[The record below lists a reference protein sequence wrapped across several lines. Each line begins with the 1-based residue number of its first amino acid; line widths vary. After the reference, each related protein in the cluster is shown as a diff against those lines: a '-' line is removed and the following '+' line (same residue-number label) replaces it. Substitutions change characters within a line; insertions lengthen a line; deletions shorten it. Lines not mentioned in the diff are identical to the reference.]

1 VNINIKKYR
10 LSPDKLKRNINFY
23 DFEFETTENINPLE
37 SIIGQERAVKAT
49 EFGLKIER
57 HGYNIFMSGLTGVG
71 KTRYAQS
78 ILEKLAEKE
87 DTPDDLCYLYNFKK
101 PSQPL
106 SINLPCGKGIE
117 LKKDMEELV
126 EDVQAAITDVF
137 AGDEYEEQKNDL
149 LKEFQN
155 KRKKML
161 QELHHFAEDKGFI
174 LKSANTG
181 YVSIPI
187 YNGKEISAEEY
198 ESLEAEVKK
207 DIEERSQKIQE
218 KAVEFIR
225 QIQQFEKKV
234 KEKIKNLQDE
244 MALFAIGHL
253 IKNLQDKYSDNPELV
268 NYFIDVQKDI
278 LYNLDNFVASD
289 DEQQITF
296 PWLTKRGK
304 EGALNK
310 YKINLLVDNSETKG
324 APVIFEFNPTYHNL
338 IGRIEY
344 SNELGVFTT
353 DYMRIKA
360 GALHKANGG
369 YLVLQAKDVLTSP
382 FAWEGLKR
390 SLKTRE
396 VNIEDLRDQF
406 GLVTISSLK
415 PEPVK
420 INLKVILL
428 GHPFI
433 YHILYDRDEDF
444 RKLFKIKADFD
455 LEMNLNNIHTE
466 QMAAFI
472 SSHCRQENLK
482 HFDRT
487 GIAKV
492 IEYSTRLAGNQ
503 EKLTTRFNELSEI
516 LYEADAYATLDDAQ
530 YVSGKHVDQAI
541 NEKKYRSNR
550 YEEKNQ
556 EMIDQGKILIST
568 EGKVIGQI
576 NGLAVINLGDYTFGK
591 PNRITAVTYMG
602 RSGVINIERE
612 TRMSGNIHDKGILIL
627 SGFLGE
633 KFAQENPLALSA
645 SLTFEQLYGEVEGD
659 SASSTELYALLS
671 SLADVPINQGIAVT
685 GSVNQKGEIQP
696 VGGVTEKIEGFFAV
710 CKKKGLTGEQGVII
724 PKQNISDIVLDDEV
738 ILAVQEEKFH
748 IYAIE
753 NIDQGIEILMG
764 IPAGEKDEFGRYPE
778 GTLNYLVD
786 NKLKTYLK
794 SFLRTRNELTSEE
807 TYK

>member
-1 VNINIKKYR
+1 V
-10 LSPDKLKRNINFY
+10 
-23 DFEFETTENINPLE
+23 
-37 SIIGQERAVKAT
+37 
-49 EFGLKIER
+49 
-57 HGYNIFMSGLTGVG
+57 LT
-71 KTRYAQS
+71 Q
-78 ILEKLAEKE
+78 
-87 DTPDDLCYLYNFKK
+87 
-101 PSQPL
+101 
-106 SINLPCGKGIE
+106 
-117 LKKDMEELV
+117 
-126 EDVQAAITDVF
+126 
-137 AGDEYEEQKNDL
+137 
-149 LKEFQN
+149 
-155 KRKKML
+155 
-161 QELHHFAEDKGFI
+161 
-174 LKSANTG
+174 G

-218 KAVEFIR
+218 KVVEFIR

-234 KEKIKNLQDE
+234 KEKIKNLQDK
-244 MALFAIGHL
+244 MTLFAIGHL

-268 NYFIDVQKDI
+268 NYFIDVQKDV

-289 DEQQITF
+289 
-296 PWLTKRGK
+296 
-304 EGALNK
+304 
-310 YKINLLVDNSETKG
+310 
-324 APVIFEFNPTYHNL
+324 
-338 IGRIEY
+338 
-344 SNELGVFTT
+344 NELGVFTT

-360 GALHKANGG
+360 LALHKANGG
-369 YLVLQAKDVLTSP
+369 YLVLQAKDVLTST

-455 LEMNLNNIHTE
+455 LEMNLNNIHME

-472 SSHCRQENLK
+472 SSHCQQENLK

-516 LYEADAYATLDDAQ
+516 LYEADAYAALENAQ

-550 YEEKNQ
+550 YEEKIQ

-591 PNRITAVTYMG
+591 PNRITAVIYMG

-633 KFAQENPLALSA
+633 KFTQENPLALSA